1 MPWKPNYGWDG
12 MGWDGMGS
20 DGWEEA
26 MDGRKRWMR
35 GSDGV
40 EEKRIYASEGC
51 PFWYTRK

>member
-1 MPWKPNYGWDG
+1 
-12 MGWDGMGS
+12 MGGS
-20 DGWEEA
+20 DGLEEA